1 LALFWLFQEKTITL
15 DKLRLLL
22 SFIVIVSL
30 NACSKTDIT
39 AADRHPENNK
49 QLGASAHDILSA
61 STYQSIIVQIHYMP
75 GYQPDPAALDNFYNF
90 LNGLI
95 NKPGGITFLQAEIEP
110 SGKSVLSLNDVI
122 QLENTNRTAY
132 TNGNRLAIYLLFADA
147 VFTENNVL
155 GVAYK
160 NTSMV
165 IFGKKVH
172 ENSGGLNQVSRTKLE
187 TTIEEHEMGH
197 ILGLVDL
204 GSPMQVNHKDPAS
217 NHCNNSSC
225 LMYFQTQINMIG
237 NITTPV
243 PELDVNCRN
252 DLRANGG
259 R

>member
-1 LALFWLFQEKTITL
+1 LALFWLFCEKTITL
-15 DKLRLLL
+15 NKLRLLL
-22 SFIVIVSL
+22 SVIVIVSFS
-30 NACSKTDIT
+30 ACSKTDIT
-39 AADRHPENNK
+39 ASDRHPENNK

-61 STYQSIIVQIHYMP
+61 SAYQSVIVQVHYMP

-90 LNGLI
+90 LNSLV
-95 NKPGGITFLQAEIEP
+95 NKPGGITISQSQVAA

-122 QLENTNRTAY
+122 QLENTNRSAY
-132 TNGNRLAIYLLFADA
+132 TNGTRLAIYLLFTDA
-147 VFTENNVL
+147 VFTESNVL
-155 GVAYK
+155 GIAYK

-165 IFGKKVH
+165 VFGKKVH

-187 TTIEEHEMGH
+187 TTIEEHEIGH

-204 GSPMQVNHKDPAS
+204 GSPMQVNHKDPPS

-237 NITTPV
+237 GITSPV
-243 PELDVNCRN
+243 PELDTNCRN